1 MKNTR
6 QIVPIVKFKSE
17 HWAVR
22 LVPRR
27 PGSASPKRDAMIHGP
42 RRVPAYPAK
51 RALAGPSPSDRTPL
65 SGAHSIVRVATG
77 GVVLLRA
84 RS

>member
-22 LVPRR
+22 LVRR
-27 PGSASPKRDAMIHGP
+27 PGSASPKRDTIIHSP
-42 RRVPAYPAK
+42 RKVPAYPAK
-51 RALAGPSPSDRTPL
+51 RALAGPDLSDLTSL
-65 SGAHSIVRVATG
+65 SRAHSIVRVANG